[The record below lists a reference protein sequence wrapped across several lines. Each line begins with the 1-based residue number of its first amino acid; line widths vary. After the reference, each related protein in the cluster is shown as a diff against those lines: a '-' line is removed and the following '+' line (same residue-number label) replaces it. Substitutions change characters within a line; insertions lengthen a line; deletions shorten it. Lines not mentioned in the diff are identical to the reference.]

1 MRTEAAATRWGTA
14 WSQERIAGAPL
25 FPRALGGVGQHSV
38 ESRDG
43 ATGGSLG
50 SAMGRKVMGLLEDST
65 PTLHTQGSIAGCS
78 CGHTADGGSRDWHT
92 YTMYYW
98 HRPEPLS
105 KGENAVFPPLASIG
119 GAGVSQ
125 QQCLMQTQ
133 QGGAERA
140 AKEQTQQ
147 HRGCW
152 SRAV

>member
-1 MRTEAAATRWGTA
+1 
-14 WSQERIAGAPL
+14 
-25 FPRALGGVGQHSV
+25 
-38 ESRDG
+38 
-43 ATGGSLG
+43 
-50 SAMGRKVMGLLEDST
+50 MGLLEDST

-105 KGENAVFPPLASIG
+105 KGENAVSPPLASIG